1 MSLVSW
7 EDLGRLSY
15 FSCTTLI
22 YKHILEKLQHQSE
35 NLCTKKKKTGGFVF
49 LIFFLFVSPYLSV
62 LQDPPPLLCLL
73 SIQNLCFDSP
83 HLQPLHTNQQ
93 AQASFLGFCTLA
105 TVNCSCHRF
114 RNHPKMPHCI
124 KSNSKTVSQI
134 VHSFTKAYLKAYA
147 NNPRCLIP

>member
-83 HLQPLHTNQQ
+83 H
-93 AQASFLGFCTLA
+93 F
-105 TVNCSCHRF
+105 
-114 RNHPKMPHCI
+114 
-124 KSNSKTVSQI
+124 
-134 VHSFTKAYLKAYA
+134 
-147 NNPRCLIP
+147 